1 MSGDGMTL
9 DRTFPTARLSDA
21 DEAVFTAARS
31 VAEPPPAIESVEQAG
46 VPKGALTAGH
56 HVGKTIY
63 PKVTRDF
70 WVYVPSQ
77 YDGRTPANLMVFQ
90 DGKSYLERTNA
101 ATVFDNLI
109 ASGDLKPTIAV
120 FIQPGEIEGQ
130 PAGSRGN
137 RPFEYDSLTDAYV
150 TFLLEELLP
159 EATGSLEITEDP
171 AGRAICGMSSGGIC
185 AFNAA
190 WERPDK
196 FGRVVSH
203 VGSFT
208 NIRGGHAY
216 PSRVRQN
223 ARRPLRVFLQG
234 GAGDLDNGY
243 GNWPVANFD
252 MAAALAWKG
261 YDMRFEFGLGAHNF
275 IHAAATLPQTLRWIF
290 RA

>member
-1 MSGDGMTL
+1 MSGGDMKL
-9 DRTFPTARLSDA
+9 ERAFPTVRLSDA
-21 DEAVFTAARS
+21 DEQVFAAARS
-31 VAEPPPAIESVEQAG
+31 VAEPPAAPESGEQAG
-46 VPKGALTAGH
+46 VPKGTLTAGH
-56 HVGKTIY
+56 HVGTGIY
-63 PKVTRDF
+63 PKVTRDY

-90 DGKSYLERTNA
+90 DGDSYLKRTNA
-101 ATVFDNLI
+101 KTVFDNLI
-109 ASGDLKPTIAV
+109 ARGDLKPTIAV
-120 FIQPGEIEGQ
+120 FIQPGDLDGQ
-130 PAGSRGN
+130 PTGSRGN
-137 RPFEYDSLTDAYV
+137 RPFEYDSVTDAYV
-150 TFLLEELLP
+150 SFLLDELLP
-159 EATGSLEITEDP
+159 EVTGGFAITDDP
-171 AGRAICGMSSGGIC
+171 KGRAICGMSSGGIC

-208 NIRGGHAY
+208 NIRGGHVY
-216 PSRVRQN
+216 SSRVRQN
-223 ARRPLRVFLQG
+223 SARPIRVFLQG

-290 RA
+290 RD